1 MANTGVLDNGIK
13 AVGEVFLPGTSLLLD
28 GEIKSGA
35 GHALVGLL
43 TGALFGPFRLLVS
56 ANSFSKSVSDK
67 HLHNHVM
74 DLFGGDEESDE
85 EGAPAQATATAQ
97 A

>member
-1 MANTGVLDNGIK
+1 MANTGVLENGIK

-35 GHALVGLL
+35 GHAIVGLI
-43 TGALFGPFRLLVS
+43 TGAILGPVRLLVS

-67 HLHNHVM
+67 HLHNHVLE
-74 DLFGGDEESDE
+74 LFTGEDNAGEEE
-85 EGAPAQATATAQ
+85 AHAAA
-97 A
+97 